1 MKLYSIIKHHI
12 TVFHVVNECSTAV
25 PERPEDLHITAV
37 KKDRISVAWRPP
49 KFDGGS
55 EITGYVLE
63 ARLIGKDNFTRISE
77 DKLMERKFTYEGLKD
92 GSSYEFRVSAVNAV
106 GQGKA
111 SFSTKPV
118 TCKDELGKYYFI
130 LQTSVILF

>member
-1 MKLYSIIKHHI
+1 M
-12 TVFHVVNECSTAV
+12 
-25 PERPEDLHITAV
+25 
-37 KKDRISVAWRPP
+37 AWRPP

-106 GQGKA
+106 GQGKP
-111 SFSTKPV
+111 SFTTKPV
-118 TCKDELGKYYFI
+118 TCKDELGEYYFFVSMGSYKCHCI
-130 LQTSVILF
+130 